1 MIFFCVFALFCCS
14 NRLFD
19 GAFPCACMKTRVT
32 FYKDAQQ
39 LTTSIRCIDSLDE
52 NTNNTRLY
60 IRYRIFWCVV
70 WLPPQTLCMYV
81 TIGSHSNNRTTFAV
95 VCHINIVCIQG
106 VPCKCAEYV
115 CMSEEKEHGCISDPS
130 LCPLQIYVVCCRLS
144 SEKKNER
151 KKEWNKIQKWE
162 KRNCTRIYPCIS
174 NEVLWLAAATTLK
187 KRIPRSCVCVCNRT
201 FAMLELFSSSLFES
215 RKNHEENA
223 MDLFTLTLDGYFS

>member
-1 MIFFCVFALFCCS
+1 MVNEQTKKECEITRKRTFNIVLMSYFCSVWNSFFSFYPKWFLFLCVALFCCS

-95 VCHINIVCIQG
+95 VCDTKHCI
-106 VPCKCAEYV
+106 YT
-115 CMSEEKEHGCISDPS
+115 
-130 LCPLQIYVVCCRLS
+130 
-144 SEKKNER
+144 
-151 KKEWNKIQKWE
+151 
-162 KRNCTRIYPCIS
+162 KRS
-174 NEVLWLAAATTLK
+174 
-187 KRIPRSCVCVCNRT
+187 
-201 FAMLELFSSSLFES
+201 M
-215 RKNHEENA
+215 
-223 MDLFTLTLDGYFS
+223 